1 MRKRL
6 KKLCIAAAVLA
17 ALGVILCVVAFVGSK
32 KAGTELFSQTENE
45 DGNYVYDY
53 GFNGEA
59 IKKLSVSTKY
69 AHRACQLCR
78 TEFQNGGKRDNDN
91 D

>member
-6 KKLCIAAAVLA
+6 KKLCIAAAALA

-45 DGNYVYDY
+45 DGNYVY
-53 GFNGEA
+53 N
-59 IKKLSVSTKY
+59 KSTSKSDSFINESESNY
-69 AHRACQLCR
+69 EY
-78 TEFQNGGKRDNDN
+78 EFDEKGIR
-91 D
+91 